1 MQIGPAAVWQSGSLS
16 AYSITA
22 KITNESDEIF
32 ASPILTVSD
41 GSNQETTTAGAIV
54 PGATAELTIPL
65 GSFPTRGG
73 GTHLTV
79 TTTGMGP
86 QVISTP
92 TFALDFR
99 AK

>member
-1 MQIGPAAVWQSGSLS
+1 MTDTFDLPVCGAGCAGFCAAV
-16 AYSITA
+16 TA
-22 KITNESDEIF
+22 AALAVLAGVLPGQLDPE
-32 ASPILTVSD
+32 TVRQTLD
-41 GSNQETTTAGAIV
+41 RAGAIV

>member
-1 MQIGPAAVWQSGSLS
+1 MNQWFLNAWMDQWD
-16 AYSITA
+16 T
-22 KITNESDEIF
+22 
-32 ASPILTVSD
+32 PIRN
-41 GSNQETTTAGAIV
+41 GGATQIV

-65 GSFPTRGG
+65 GSFPTRDG